1 MYVGYLQAQVVNDAH
16 ILLFTAAT
24 KYSTVLLNCTSAE
37 YELDLCGLDL
47 AHSIASVEQMIERSQ
62 FRTPR
67 TVFIR
72 IDPPTATSGETLFQP
87 VGRILVQ
94 AMKAGKVQQC
104 RPHME
109 AGSGYWVSLRGN
121 LNVEKS

>member
-1 MYVGYLQAQVVNDAH
+1 MPYLDDED
-16 ILLFTAAT
+16 IRRLTGM
-24 KYSTVLLNCTSAE
+24 KDSAE

-47 AHSIASVEQMIERSQ
+47 AHSIASVERMIERSR
-62 FRTPR
+62 FRKPR
-67 TVFIR
+67 TVVIK
-72 IDPPTATSGETLFQP
+72 IDPATATSGETFFKP
-87 VGRILVQ
+87 IGRLLIL

-121 LNVEKS
+121 LNVKKS